1 MINELIETDSKL
13 LTMAIAIAIGVL
25 VFFISIFILRKLAR
39 RIVPQDQYEQFKRH
53 PVTWLIPVVIGLI
66 IVVIEATVFMQN
78 SGDGIGHLWQ
88 AVVLWGSQHGV
99 TVLLI
104 VLTAFIL
111 SRVLN
116 FIIPPALSNFVK
128 VRCKGRS
135 EKEEIRRRSE
145 VLSKFLIHIG
155 EGTIYVIAIFM
166 ILSELGVNIT
176 PMLAGAGVIGIAVGL
191 GSQKLIGDLI
201 NGAFIML
208 EDYYSTGDV
217 VQVAGISGL
226 VEEVDIRRTILRDL
240 DGVVHIIP
248 NGEIKIASNFTR
260 NWSRVNINI
269 PVSYNED
276 LDRVIAV
283 LNKVGLQLS
292 KDEQYRNMIITPPQV
307 LRVDNFGDSAIEIKM
322 LGETKPIKQWE
333 VTGELRKRI
342 KKAFDEEHIE
352 IPWPH
357 TKVYFGNDPNTAGE
371 NPPSADH
378 VKFKAKR
385 QQARKTTPP
394 IQDTKE
400 AD

>member
-1 MINELIETDSKL
+1 MINELFQTDSNVVII
-13 LTMAIAIAIGVL
+13 TIAISVGVL
-25 VFFISIFILRKLAR
+25 VFLISLFLLRMLAR
-39 RIVPQDQYEQFKRH
+39 RIVPRDQYNQFKRH
-53 PVTWLIPVVIGLI
+53 PATWLIPAIIGLI
-66 IVVIEATVFMQN
+66 IVVIEAIFIARN
-78 SGDGIGHLWQ
+78 SMDGTELIWQ
-88 AVVLWGSQHGV
+88 AIVTWGSQHGI
-99 TVLLI
+99 TILLVI
-104 VLTAFIL
+104 LTAFIL
-111 SRVLN
+111 SRILDI
-116 FIIPPALSNFVK
+116 IIPPAMSNFVK
-128 VRCKGRS
+128 VHSKSRS
-135 EKEEIRRRSE
+135 SKDEKRKRSE
-145 VLSKFLIHIG
+145 VLSKFLIRIG

-166 ILSELGVNIT
+166 ILSELGINIA
-176 PMLAGAGVIGIAVGL
+176 PMLAGAGVIGIAVGF

-217 VQVAGISGL
+217 VKVAGISGQ

-292 KDEQYRNMIITPPQV
+292 KDKRYRDMIITPPQV

-322 LGETKPIKQWE
+322 LGETRPIKQWD

-342 KKAFDEEHIE
+342 KKAFDEENIE

-357 TKVYFGNDPNTAGE
+357 TKVYFANSPNAAGDSPSSGNRRKLKSKRSYPG
-371 NPPSADH
+371 
-378 VKFKAKR
+378 KA
-385 QQARKTTPP
+385 TLPE
-394 IQDTKE
+394 QDANAAK
-400 AD
+400 